1 MKPPFDV
8 EQQLQRHGG
17 ALRMLA
23 GELVR
28 DAGTAD
34 DAVQE
39 TWVTALLRAPR
50 HGRSLG
56 GWLRTVLV
64 HAVARLRRGER
75 RRLRHEDRAGIR
87 RGLAAE
93 DHAVVLAREE
103 LAGRLLAA
111 VRALDAPYRDAI
123 WQRYFEGK
131 APRAIAAASGVPV
144 ATVKSWLQRGLGML
158 RARLAQDGDWR
169 TAFAAAFGIGQ
180 GTATALA
187 GGVLMATWTKATG
200 VAVAVFLAAALW
212 WWPEGDVAPPSPAG
226 GAGSPAVVA
235 AAVQPTPAAREFAES
250 AAALP
255 DPAVAPA
262 ADPLLAPGFVE
273 GRAVDAET
281 RAPLAGVRVSVQP
294 RVAGEVTAE
303 VTTAHDGTFV
313 LPARIGRRT
322 GIALRR
328 ADRVTVEWFD
338 DVPAGEHLAIGDLPM
353 RRGRALPGRLVDPAG
368 GPIPAEVFV
377 SIDYDARFA
386 DGWREWR
393 GEGRTDAAG
402 AFVTSEPLP
411 IGARTRWMLPFGSVD
426 LPEPVTIVIGEEEP
440 KQIVLTV
447 RQRPR
452 IRGVV
457 VDETGQPVTSGV
469 QLGEQP
475 MAGLASVAKD
485 GTFTLLQMRAGVATN
500 VYVVDAAEFEPL
512 PPIRDVPWGTENLR
526 IVLQRTRPFAI
537 EVVGPDGAPVADFGI
552 ALQRPGLT
560 LPSAGRVQQRG
571 THEGGRLVATGVVRG
586 ETTVRI
592 VPMLP
597 QWRPSEPIAAG
608 NEEPL
613 RVVLDRRATLDVVV
627 RRTELPVA
635 DAVVELV
642 RERGTSL
649 RPDAPPVPDPTT
661 AERVGMNTSGYELV
675 GGGRTD
681 ERGRVAVWRDREL
694 AGCVLRVAVAGEP
707 AHLQRELAVAEP
719 GTLYVDLP
727 VFGCL
732 LANVELRGCHRD
744 SVRLEIPGT
753 EYTSSRALVPGRDGR
768 FEPVVLPAGNHC
780 VQLQRRLGVMRT
792 LASVQVE
799 IEAGQSARV
808 SFDLGDHPLCGARG
822 RVTAPAPL
830 PADLAVDML
839 HAGPGTELRVVASAN
854 VAADGTFA
862 VADLV
867 PGVYRAAFRRGGAVP
882 AGAIPG
888 IETAEFEVSAA
899 GEATIA
905 LRYAPRRLVVRMQRP
920 DGGAVRGERVLARC
934 GGATWPSMRLFAPMV
949 DERLVLDPAPA
960 LPVEFREWTD
970 GSPWSEPVVMP
981 PDHAEAEVTVVLPA
995 CR

>member
-8 EQQLQRHGG
+8 EQQLQRHGD

-111 VRALDAPYRDAI
+111 VGALDAPYRDAI

-131 APRAIAAASGVPV
+131 APRAIAAASAVPV
-144 ATVKSWLQRGLGML
+144 ATVKSRLQRALGML
-158 RARLAQDGDWR
+158 RAQLAEGGDGRGDWR
-169 TAFAAAFGIGQ
+169 GAFAAAFGIGQ
-180 GTATALA
+180 GMPAALA
-187 GGVLMATWTKATG
+187 GGVLMATWMKATC
-200 VAVAVFLAAALW
+200 VAGAVLLAAALW
-212 WWPEGDVAPPSPAG
+212 WWPDVDVAPPAQVP
-226 GAGSPAVVA
+226 GSPTAVA
-235 AAVQPTPAAREFAES
+235 AASELPRAARERAAS
-250 AAALP
+250 AAALL

-262 ADPLLAPGFVE
+262 ADPLLASGFVE
-273 GRAVDAET
+273 GRAVDAAT
-281 RAPLAGVRVSVQP
+281 NAPLAGVRVSVQP
-294 RVAGEVTAE
+294 RVVGEVTAE
-303 VTTAHDGTFV
+303 VVTTGDGTFV
-313 LPARIGRRT
+313 LPARVGRRT
-322 GIALRR
+322 GIVLRR
-328 ADRVTVEWFD
+328 VDRVTVQWLD
-338 DVPAGEHLAIGDLPM
+338 DVAAGEHLAIGDLPL
-353 RRGRALPGRLVDPAG
+353 RRGRALPGRLVDPTG
-368 GPIPAEVFV
+368 GPIPAEVFA
-377 SIDYDARFA
+377 SIDFEARFA
-386 DGWREWR
+386 DGWRERR

-411 IGARTRWMLPFGSVD
+411 IGASTQWRLPFGSVD
-426 LPEPVTIVIGEEEP
+426 LPEPVTIVIGDEEP
-440 KQIVLTV
+440 QQIVLTV

-457 VDETGQPVTSGV
+457 VDETSQPVTSGV
-469 QLGEQP
+469 QLGEQA
-475 MAGLASVAKD
+475 MAGLASVGVD
-485 GTFTLLQMRAGVATN
+485 GTFTVLMMRPGATTN
-500 VYVVDAAEFEPL
+500 VYVVDAPEFEPL

-537 EVVGPDGAPVADFGI
+537 EVVGPDGAPIADFGV
-552 ALQRPGLT
+552 ALQRPGL
-560 LPSAGRVQQRG
+560 SFSSGRVQQRG
-571 THEGGRLVATGVVRG
+571 THEGGRLAATGIVRG

-592 VPMLP
+592 VPMQP

-613 RVVLDRRATLDVVV
+613 RVALDRRCLLDVVV
-627 RRTELPVA
+627 RRNELPVA
-635 DAVVELV
+635 DAFVELV
-642 RERGTSL
+642 RERGTSM
-649 RPDAPPVPDPTT
+649 RPDAPAVPDPTT
-661 AERVGMNTSGYELV
+661 AERVGMNTPGYELV
-675 GGGRTD
+675 SGGRTD

-707 AHLQRELAVAEP
+707 AHLQRELAVAEH
-719 GTLYVDLP
+719 GALCVDLP
-727 VFGCL
+727 VFGRL

-753 EYTSSRALVPGRDGR
+753 EHTGSRALVPGRDGR
-768 FEPVVLPAGNHC
+768 FAPVVLPAGNHC

-792 LASVQVE
+792 LASAQVE
-799 IEAGQSARV
+799 ILAGQPARV
-808 SFDLGDHPLCGARG
+808 SFDLGDHPLCGVRG
-822 RVTAPAPL
+822 KVTAPGPL
-830 PADLAVDML
+830 PADLAVDLL
-839 HAGPGTELRVVASAN
+839 HAGPGNGLRVLASSN
-854 VAADGTFA
+854 VAADGTF
-862 VADLV
+862 VAGDLL
-867 PGVYRAAFRRGGAVP
+867 PGAYFAAFRRGGAAP
-882 AGAIPG
+882 SAIPG

-899 GEATIA
+899 GGATIA

-920 DGGAVRGERVLARC
+920 DGGVVRGERVLARC
-934 GGATWPSMRLFAPMV
+934 CGATWPSLRLFAPMV
-949 DERLVLDPAPA
+949 DEQLVLDPAPA

-981 PDHAEAEVTVVLPA
+981 PDRAEAEVTVVLPA
-995 CR
+995 RR